1 MEVIIRPT
9 TQEAVHL
16 TARLIADAI
25 NAKPEFKLGL
35 ATGATCLLYT
45 SDAADE

>member
-9 TQEAVHL
+9 AADAVKL

-25 NAKPEFKLGL
+25 CEKPDLRGTSIPCKPHSSIPFSFFK
-35 ATGATCLLYT
+35 
-45 SDAADE
+45 

>member
-9 TQEAVHL
+9 AADAVKL

-25 NAKPEFKLGL
+25 CEKPDFKLAVCPRRIPTPT
-35 ATGATCLLYT
+35 ATT
-45 SDAADE
+45 

>member
-25 NAKPEFKLGL
+25 NAGKM
-35 ATGATCLLYT
+35 TRVR
-45 SDAADE
+45 

>member
-25 NAKPEFKLGL
+25 NAGIEE
-35 ATGATCLLYT
+35 
-45 SDAADE
+45 D